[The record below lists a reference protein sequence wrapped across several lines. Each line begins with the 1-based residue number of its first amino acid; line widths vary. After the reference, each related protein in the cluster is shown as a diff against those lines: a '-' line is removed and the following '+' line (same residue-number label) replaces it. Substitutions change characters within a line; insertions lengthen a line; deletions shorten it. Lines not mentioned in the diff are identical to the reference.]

1 MAKNYATFNKIA
13 IKLTKFFWPGPLTLI
28 LKKKSNL
35 KISKKWVSKN
45 NSIGIRVPNHNV
57 LLKIIKKCKIPIFCT
72 SANISGEKNLNSIKN
87 IKKKF
92 KNKNLIL
99 IEDYKVNFKKE
110 STIIDVTNNNMNI
123 LRKGILKKKELNKII
138 N

>member
-1 MAKNYATFNKIA
+1 MDRKPTG
-13 IKLTKFFWPGPLTLI
+13 T
-28 LKKKSNL
+28 
-35 KISKKWVSKN
+35 N

-57 LLKIIKKCKIPIFCT
+57 LLKIIKKSKIQIFCT